1 MFATL
6 VGKSCW
12 RHSGQRAEG
21 RHASWNPENSLTTG
35 IGTFP
40 SALLAGSPVLP
51 WPSVPKKHFEIKNTD
66 HHSLRI
72 RLHRAAVTEASEKQ
86 GEGGRRP
93 IKKSLCQVEPVSL
106 RGKMFWQREPV
117 KVNMDVCM
125 NGAVLQC
132 FKKVKTYK
140 ISRFF

>member
-12 RHSGQRAEG
+12 RHSGQRAER

-40 SALLAGSPVLP
+40 SALLADSPVLP

-72 RLHRAAVTEASEKQ
+72 RLHRAAVTEASEEQ
-86 GEGGRRP
+86 GEGGAPSNKEIPLSSRA
-93 IKKSLCQVEPVSL
+93 SESE
-106 RGKMFWQREPV
+106 GKNVLAGGTDESEHGRVHERCSSTMF
-117 KVNMDVCM
+117 
-125 NGAVLQC
+125 
-132 FKKVKTYK
+132 
-140 ISRFF
+140 